1 MEFGFSEDQTLLG
14 ETVRDFLQAECTPES
29 VRALW
34 ETDTGRSD
42 EFWARFSE
50 IGVPGLLVPEEF
62 GGLGLD
68 ERDLVLVLEE
78 TGRVGLAEPIVSIAA
93 GVPLLS
99 ALGQEGQTAL
109 AEKWLPA
116 VATGEARLA
125 LGHEGS
131 PFVAD
136 AHVAHLL
143 LMPNGDDL
151 HALTPD
157 SFALTAQP
165 ANDQSQ
171 RLFTVEWTPDES
183 TRVATGETG
192 RRLQQE
198 ALDRGA
204 MASAAQ
210 LLGVAQ
216 TLIHLGVDYASQR
229 KQFGVAVGTFQ
240 AVKHRLANAKVK
252 VEYARSVVYRAA
264 HSVALNTSGRS
275 VDVSM
280 AKVAAG
286 EAATFAAKESLQ
298 VHGAIG
304 YTYEQDLHIW
314 MKRAWSLDLAFGSG
328 AWHRARV
335 ADAVIDETL
344 PAEHFGYSPVGS

>member
-1 MEFGFSEDQTLLG
+1 VEFNFSEDQELLG

-29 VRALW
+29 IRSLW
-34 ETDTGRSD
+34 DTETGRSD
-42 EFWARFSE
+42 DFWARFSE

-93 GVPLLS
+93 GVPLLV
-99 ALGQEGQTAL
+99 ALGQEGQAAL
-109 AEKWLPA
+109 TERWLPA
-116 VATGEARLA
+116 VAAGEARLA
-125 LGHEGS
+125 LAHEGS
-131 PFVAD
+131 PFVSD
-136 AHVAHLL
+136 AHVANLL
-143 LMPNGDDL
+143 FIPNGDDL

-157 SFALTAQP
+157 AVELTAQP

-171 RLFTVEWTPDES
+171 RLFSVKWTPDSS
-183 TRVATGETG
+183 TRIATGETG
-192 RRLQQE
+192 RRLQDE

-216 TLIHLGVDYASQR
+216 SLIDLGVDYASQR
-229 KQFGVAVGTFQ
+229 KQFGVPIGTFQ

-252 VEYARSVVYRAA
+252 VEYARSAVYRAA

-280 AKVAAG
+280 AKIAAG

-335 ADAVIDETL
+335 AKAVIDGEL
-344 PAEHFGYSPVGS
+344 PAETFGYSQVGA